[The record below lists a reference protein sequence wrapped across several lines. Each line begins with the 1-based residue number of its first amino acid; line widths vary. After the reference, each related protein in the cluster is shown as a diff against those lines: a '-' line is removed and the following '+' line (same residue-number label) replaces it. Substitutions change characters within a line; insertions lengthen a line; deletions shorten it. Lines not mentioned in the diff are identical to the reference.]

1 MYMFERQINC
11 LVQKLYI
18 CIQVDNVL
26 AHFEREGRFIYFS
39 WREILSQQNYTI
51 SFSFMSIAKITC
63 YLIPFSALRKFL

>member
-26 AHFEREGRFIYFS
+26 AHFEREGF
-39 WREILSQQNYTI
+39 Q
-51 SFSFMSIAKITC
+51 
-63 YLIPFSALRKFL
+63 